1 MKFMEDHGGL
11 DGNNPFDN
19 ADPDAPKIPG
29 SKRTNAMSDVPAT
42 SVGKS
47 KNINS
52 NTDFTTAGIFTQ
64 NTKHV
69 PYAVRKGGM

>member
-1 MKFMEDHGGL
+1 MQFMEKEGALVDE
-11 DGNNPFDN
+11 
-19 ADPDAPKIPG
+19 ADPD
-29 SKRTNAMSDVPAT
+29 TNRARESGGMPAT
-42 SVGKS
+42 SIGKS

-52 NTDFTTAGIFTQ
+52 NTDFTVAGGATG